1 LVQIDDWH
9 KSSCTSTLRSKHLHG
24 IGQVII
30 LADSESDALI
40 KKKWLTK
47 LFVCGDVMSFL
58 VQIGSKLSTHSI
70 IHHQDILTNIL

>member
-1 LVQIDDWH
+1 MIG
-9 KSSCTSTLRSKHLHG
+9 TSRRAPALFTASIYMELSRA
-24 IGQVII
+24 II
-30 LADSESDALI
+30 LADSESHALI

-70 IHHQDILTNIL
+70 IHHQDILTSIL